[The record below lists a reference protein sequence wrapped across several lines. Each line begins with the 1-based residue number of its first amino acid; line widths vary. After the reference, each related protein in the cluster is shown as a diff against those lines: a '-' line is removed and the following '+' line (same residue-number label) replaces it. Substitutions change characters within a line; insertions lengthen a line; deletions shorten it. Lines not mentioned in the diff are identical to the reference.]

1 MTRADDQMLQPVK
14 KNISDQPATFYIRGL
29 SNRKMN
35 EDALLVSRILKGDM
49 QAFKALVQQH
59 QRLVVHMVGRLIN
72 DKQDVEDICQEVFLK
87 VYQKLSGFSFQSKLS
102 TWIATIAYRAAV
114 NYLKKKNRMMMD
126 DIEDAGLNTK
136 LNVDADTP
144 ERLFERKNLHTFI
157 HQEIEKLPPQ
167 YRIVLTL
174 YHLEGMQYAEI
185 EEITGM
191 PAGTVKN
198 YLFRAR
204 KMLKDQL
211 MMQLPKEA
219 LL

>member
-1 MTRADDQMLQPVK
+1 MLQPVK

-29 SNRKMN
+29 SNEKMN

-102 TWIATIAYRAAV
+102 TWIATIAYRTAV

-126 DIEDAGLNTK
+126 DIEEGGLDAKYG
-136 LNVDADTP
+136 VESDTP
-144 ERLFERKNLHTFI
+144 ERLFERKNLHIFI

-191 PAGTVKN
+191 PEGTVKN

-204 KMLKDQL
+204 KLLKDRL